1 MNYNY
6 SSEAYNTMPEEA
18 NRKNVCLVNNTAA
31 SHKGRFFVLFYI
43 KLAPELNSQAPFGAY
58 HRSALLKFRGLRS
71 NTEVVLCC
79 VRSLHI
85 ILFVSV
91 RVTILPFVVYTLHV
105 HAF

>member
-43 KLAPELNSQAPFGAY
+43 IS
-58 HRSALLKFRGLRS
+58 LLPS
-71 NTEVVLCC
+71 
-79 VRSLHI
+79 
-85 ILFVSV
+85 
-91 RVTILPFVVYTLHV
+91 
-105 HAF
+105 

>member
-71 NTEVVLCC
+71 DTEVVLCC
-79 VRSLHI
+79 SLFMHI
-85 ILFVSV
+85 LIGMHAAVYGLF
-91 RVTILPFVVYTLHV
+91 T
-105 HAF
+105 